1 MESSTISSPGPFASR
16 LRLGTLFDIAIAL
29 AALGGSLALLA
40 HGGVGPSRPGTRE
53 LDLLGVALAACS
65 TLPLAAWRRSPFAFF
80 TLTGAAGLLLAGVG
94 YRIDLLLGPAAA
106 LYLAAAGRRQE
117 TPWTRRMSAVVAG
130 LLVAYLGITAI
141 VQATPP
147 VSELFHTGLAWAAA
161 WFAGERWRLRRE
173 QLASLRGR
181 ALRVEREAERERLL
195 AAAEERS
202 RLARDLHDSVGH
214 AMNVIAVRA
223 GAARLRHRQD
233 PDRSLAALEAIEE
246 VARHT
251 AAEIDTIIG
260 SLREDESANGAVK
273 APAGLASLDTLITR
287 YREAGLEVKFDE
299 SGAPQALGACRS
311 GRLPHPPGGAHQRG
325 PPWRGQRTHRA
336 RVRRRIGGAYRYQP
350 RTGALDGVDGRGP
363 RLDGHAGARHPARGP
378 A

>member
-1 MESSTISSPGPFASR
+1 M
-16 LRLGTLFDIAIAL
+16 
-29 AALGGSLALLA
+29 
-40 HGGVGPSRPGTRE
+40 
-53 LDLLGVALAACS
+53 GVALAACS

-181 ALRVEREAERERLL
+181 VLRVEREAERERLL

-287 YREAGLEVKFDE
+287 YREAGLEVKVV
-299 SGAPQALGACRS
+299 SRVPHKPLV
-311 GRLPHPPGGAHQRG
+311 RLPLRPPSASSRRRSPTRPAMARAAHASSSRSATDRWSL
-325 PPWRGQRTHRA
+325 PLPTPYRRA
-336 RVRRRIGGAYRYQP
+336 RRRRWPGA
-350 RTGALDGVDGRGP
+350 A
-363 RLDGHAGARHPARGP
+363 A
-378 A
+378 